1 LTLYLTFLIFRQLE
15 DRKVVVLDA
24 PKALETISV
33 RKILVKHAGIFMTN
47 SCAAVGLLVR
57 AAVQAKLRL
66 LMKLIQD
73 YALMNRL
80 VEYGALNAGK
90 LGIFANRGG

>member
-1 LTLYLTFLIFRQLE
+1 
-15 DRKVVVLDA
+15 
-24 PKALETISV
+24 
-33 RKILVKHAGIFMTN
+33 MTN